1 MEPADVQVWNQQTC
15 GLTAGWLTQGLD
27 EASMG
32 KASRTK
38 VDTSRRERIA
48 AQRAAERRAEQR
60 RRILIASG
68 SIVVVIAVVVGFIV
82 FKATSKPGSSTSSN
96 GPTGAALS
104 SVVSNV
110 TSVPASTLD
119 KVGNGSGQVT
129 ANPPVKAITGGTP
142 LTANGKP
149 EVLYIGAEF
158 CPYCAAMRWS
168 LAVALSKFG
177 TFSTPLRGIHSAPDE
192 APSIASLPTLT
203 FYRSAYQ
210 SPYLTFTPVENEK
223 IDHSPLQATTPLQ
236 QQVWDRYDPNSYPFI
251 DIGNRYVVTI
261 IYDARVLHGKTWGQV
276 AAALHDP
283 ASPIARGAIGAAN
296 YLIAAICHLTGSKP
310 TGVCSSPTISALH

>member
-1 MEPADVQVWNQQTC
+1 MSKAARNKQQ
-15 GLTAGWLTQGLD
+15 GAR
-27 EASMG
+27 A
-32 KASRTK
+32 
-38 VDTSRRERIA
+38 RIA
-48 AQRAAERRAEQR
+48 AQQAAARRAEHR
-60 RRILIASG
+60 SRLLMAGG
-68 SIVVVIAVVVGFIV
+68 SVIAVLAVLAAFVVIRLHSG
-82 FKATSKPGSSTSSN
+82 
-96 GPTGAALS
+96 GPAGPAGPKTRTVLPAA
-104 SVVSNV
+104 VAKDI

-119 KVGNGSGQVT
+119 AVAAGSVPSV
-129 ANPPVKAITGGTP
+129 APVPLRTVSGRP
-142 LTANGKP
+142 LTSQGKP

-158 CPYCAAMRWS
+158 CPYCAAMRWP